1 MNLLTRLFAL
11 HFDRSFSGKGWRQLA
26 WLFGVIVT
34 VFLLI
39 YLVSFA
45 FIFPEP
51 SLEEWTGID
60 KDVPMGRL
68 LQLICL
74 FIDPGNIVEVPP
86 YLRWFS
92 LLVVVLGLILF
103 CGLLISVISNMLER
117 RVERYREGDIVYP
130 LQNHIVIIGF
140 DNMVPTLI
148 QQICDDTHY
157 GNCHILIQSTQ
168 PAQEIRSKI
177 HTELDAKNEKRIVV
191 LRARR
196 DSIEELEKLYTTKAR
211 EVFLIG
217 ERNEHDHDSLNI
229 DCLKKIVDIHKRCN
243 KCSLIPFTVLF
254 EYQTTFAA
262 FQLTDLSAEW
272 RKYIEFHPFNFY
284 EGWAQKILVSRQYGK
299 GENCIEY
306 PPLDREKITYE
317 SEKHVHLVIIGMSR
331 MGVAIGVEAAH
342 LLHFPNFCRNPKY
355 KSVITFIDEAADKE
369 MDFFRG
375 RYRHYFEIA
384 STIYYDMSGDKELKQ
399 ILPPTRFKGKD
410 AKFLDIEFE
419 FIKGRAET
427 PLIQQKVSHW
437 AQASD
442 EILSIA
448 VCLNYPPQ
456 SVAMGLYLP
465 DDVYDRNIPVFVR
478 QETSSALLT
487 MLNSKKKEDNI
498 HKYSHV
504 FPFGMLDNCYD
515 LDSPNIH
522 MAQSIH
528 YIYTF
533 YNDYQTLPESLPQ
546 DKILKKMWNEIP
558 VAHQWSNLYSAYSI
572 DTKLRSLG
580 ITDYLNIRLNEEQ
593 IFIIS
598 QVEHNRWNIEKLLL
612 GFRKPT
618 PEEQKVID
626 NNDTQRKEYKNK
638 YFVHTDI
645 RPYDEL
651 SEGSRNYDRCITAG
665 ISLII
670 SKHTQL

>member
-1 MNLLTRLFAL
+1 MPFILTALF
-11 HFDRSFSGKGWRQLA
+11 RKGWRQLA

-217 ERNEHDHDSLNI
+217 ERDEHDHDSLNI

-284 EGWAQKILVSRQYGK
+284 EGWAKKILVSRQYGK

-306 PPLDREKITYE
+306 PPLDREAITYE

-342 LLHFPNFCRNPKY
+342 LLHFPNFCRDKNI
-355 KSVITFIDEAADKE
+355 KSVITFIDENADRE
-369 MDFFRG
+369 MNFFCG
-375 RYRHYFEIA
+375 RYRHYFEIS
-384 STIYYDMSGDKELKQ
+384 STHYYDMSKDERHERFVL
-399 ILPPTRFKGKD
+399 PTRFKGKD
-410 AKFLDIEFE
+410 ADFLDVEFD

-427 PLIQQKVSHW
+427 PAIQNLIKEWVHDSGQV
-437 AQASD
+437 
-442 EILSIA
+442 LTIA

-456 SVAMGLYLP
+456 SMAMGLYLP
-465 DDVYDRNIPVFVR
+465 DDVYDENIPVFVR
-478 QETSSALLT
+478 QETSSALLN
-487 MLNSKKKEDNI
+487 MLNSRKKDEAI

-515 LDSPNIH
+515 LDKKSRREGQIIN
-522 MAQSIH
+522 
-528 YIYTF
+528 YIYDF
-533 YNDYQTLPESLPQ
+533 KNRYGNVPQSCPPDNELKDSWNKLSVSL
-546 DKILKKMWNEIP
+546 
-558 VAHQWSNLYSAYSI
+558 QWSNLYSAYSI
-572 DTKLRSLG
+572 GPKLRSIG
-580 ITDYLNIRLNEEQ
+580 ITDGYVKLDNDQ
-593 IFIIS
+593 IS
-598 QVEHNRWNIEKLLL
+598 LLAEVEHNRWNMEKLLL

-618 PEEQKVID
+618 AEEEELIYGS
-626 NNDTQRKEYKNK
+626 KEMGDIFKK
-638 YFVHTDI
+638 KRFVHPDI

-651 SEGSRNYDRCITAG
+651 KESSKAYDRCITAG
-665 ISLII
+665 IPLVINNNTWKVTNTI
-670 SKHTQL
+670 L

>member
-177 HTELDAKNEKRIVV
+177 HTELDAKN
-191 LRARR
+191 
-196 DSIEELEKLYTTKAR
+196 
-211 EVFLIG
+211 
-217 ERNEHDHDSLNI
+217 
-229 DCLKKIVDIHKRCN
+229 
-243 KCSLIPFTVLF
+243 LF

-284 EGWAQKILVSRQYGK
+284 EGWAKKILVSRQYGK

-306 PPLDREKITYE
+306 PPLDREAITYE

-342 LLHFPNFCRNPKY
+342 LLHFPNFCRDKNI
-355 KSVITFIDEAADKE
+355 KSVITFIDENADRE
-369 MDFFRG
+369 MNFFCG
-375 RYRHYFEIA
+375 RYRHYFEIS
-384 STIYYDMSGDKELKQ
+384 STHYYDMSKDERHERFVL
-399 ILPPTRFKGKD
+399 PTRFKGKD
-410 AKFLDIEFE
+410 ADFLDVEFE

-427 PLIQQKVSHW
+427 PAIQNLIKEWVHDSGQV
-437 AQASD
+437 
-442 EILSIA
+442 LTIA

-456 SVAMGLYLP
+456 SMAMGLYLP
-465 DDVYDRNIPVFVR
+465 DDVYDENIPVFVR
-478 QETSSALLT
+478 QETSSALLN
-487 MLNSKKKEDNI
+487 MLNSKKKDEAI

-515 LDSPNIH
+515 LDKKSRREGQIIN
-522 MAQSIH
+522 
-528 YIYTF
+528 YIYDF
-533 YNDYQTLPESLPQ
+533 KNKYGNVPQSCPPDNELKDSWNKLSVSL
-546 DKILKKMWNEIP
+546 
-558 VAHQWSNLYSAYSI
+558 QWSNLYSAYSI
-572 DTKLRSLG
+572 SPKLRSIG
-580 ITDYLNIRLNEEQ
+580 ITDGYVKLDNDQ
-593 IFIIS
+593 ITLLAE
-598 QVEHNRWNIEKLLL
+598 VEHNRWNMEKLLL

-618 PEEQKVID
+618 AEEEELIYGS
-626 NNDTQRKEYKNK
+626 KEMGDIFKK
-638 YFVHTDI
+638 KRFVHPDI

-651 SEGSRNYDRCITAG
+651 KESSKAYDRCITAG
-665 ISLII
+665 IPLVVNNN
-670 SKHTQL
+670 T

>member
-196 DSIEELEKLYTTKAR
+196 DFIEELEKLYTTKAR

-217 ERNEHDHDSLNI
+217 ERDEHDHDSLNI

-284 EGWAQKILVSRQYGK
+284 EGWAKKILVSRQYGK

-306 PPLDREKITYE
+306 PPLDREAITYE

-342 LLHFPNFCRNPKY
+342 LLHFPNFCRDKNI
-355 KSVITFIDEAADKE
+355 KSVITFIDENADRE
-369 MDFFRG
+369 MNFFCG
-375 RYRHYFEIA
+375 RYRHYFEIS
-384 STIYYDMSGDKELKQ
+384 STHYYDMSKDERHERFVL
-399 ILPPTRFKGKD
+399 PTRFKGKD
-410 AKFLDIEFE
+410 ADFLDVEFE

-427 PLIQQKVSHW
+427 PAIQNLI
-437 AQASD
+437 
-442 EILSIA
+442 
-448 VCLNYPPQ
+448 
-456 SVAMGLYLP
+456 
-465 DDVYDRNIPVFVR
+465 
-478 QETSSALLT
+478 
-487 MLNSKKKEDNI
+487 KE
-498 HKYSHV
+498 
-504 FPFGMLDNCYD
+504 
-515 LDSPNIH
+515 
-522 MAQSIH
+522 
-528 YIYTF
+528 
-533 YNDYQTLPESLPQ
+533 
-546 DKILKKMWNEIP
+546 
-558 VAHQWSNLYSAYSI
+558 
-572 DTKLRSLG
+572 
-580 ITDYLNIRLNEEQ
+580 
-593 IFIIS
+593 
-598 QVEHNRWNIEKLLL
+598 
-612 GFRKPT
+612 
-618 PEEQKVID
+618 
-626 NNDTQRKEYKNK
+626 
-638 YFVHTDI
+638 
-645 RPYDEL
+645 
-651 SEGSRNYDRCITAG
+651 
-665 ISLII
+665 
-670 SKHTQL
+670 

>member
-284 EGWAQKILVSRQYGK
+284 EGWAKKILVSRQYGK

-306 PPLDREKITYE
+306 PPLDREAITYE

-342 LLHFPNFCRNPKY
+342 LLHFPNFCRDKNI
-355 KSVITFIDEAADKE
+355 KSVITFIDENADRE
-369 MDFFRG
+369 MNFFCG
-375 RYRHYFEIA
+375 RYRHYFEIS
-384 STIYYDMSGDKELKQ
+384 STHYYDMSKDERHERFVL
-399 ILPPTRFKGKD
+399 PTRFKGKD
-410 AKFLDIEFE
+410 ADFLDVEFE

-427 PLIQQKVSHW
+427 PAIQNLISRPLK
-437 AQASD
+437 
-442 EILSIA
+442 
-448 VCLNYPPQ
+448 YPFP
-456 SVAMGLYLP
+456 A
-465 DDVYDRNIPVFVR
+465 
-478 QETSSALLT
+478 
-487 MLNSKKKEDNI
+487 NS
-498 HKYSHV
+498 
-504 FPFGMLDNCYD
+504 
-515 LDSPNIH
+515 
-522 MAQSIH
+522 Q
-528 YIYTF
+528 YI
-533 YNDYQTLPESLPQ
+533 N
-546 DKILKKMWNEIP
+546 
-558 VAHQWSNLYSAYSI
+558 
-572 DTKLRSLG
+572 G
-580 ITDYLNIRLNEEQ
+580 
-593 IFIIS
+593 
-598 QVEHNRWNIEKLLL
+598 
-612 GFRKPT
+612 
-618 PEEQKVID
+618 
-626 NNDTQRKEYKNK
+626 
-638 YFVHTDI
+638 
-645 RPYDEL
+645 
-651 SEGSRNYDRCITAG
+651 
-665 ISLII
+665 
-670 SKHTQL
+670 